1 MKSYSVNL
9 TSSILIVLYIITGA
23 LPNLNAIDI
32 LAPQWVY
39 LGAINILSCAYF
51 LFINSDSTHLGLAKL
66 FKSIFIYVYLVY
78 FIWSGFSYFYAIN
91 PTETL
96 LNLPRLG
103 NTFFAV
109 LFCFLLLNNIENK
122 VFIISRIFI
131 GFLFFELFSFYSDF
145 FTQLESASFDAM
157 NLKGVAGN
165 KNITAASIAF
175 KVPFVLYSIVKARKG
190 LLKLIFSTLLFSAI
204 FSISILYA
212 RSAILSSFIVF
223 VLFLIYSIF
232 TLLSDRSQFKHNLK
246 NFSLT
251 IVPYIIAVLLNF
263 TFTNSQ
269 NKGNIGS
276 QLGDIEFT
284 EKSSNGRFQYWSDAF
299 EQISDHPLIG
309 AGLGNWKIAS
319 ISYGKEHVVGYT
331 VPYHAHN
338 DFIHVFTE
346 VGVFGGITYLS
357 LFGLLIFYLLRLIF
371 VQRKEDGN
379 HDFSLLLLILPFII
393 YGIDAGLNFPVAR
406 PLMQSSLALYM
417 GLLLSIYLNRFSIK
431 DLSPFKPIYS
441 RVILG
446 LSFCLLIPGLIIHI
460 LSYQSLT
467 QQGRLLYEFNSGTYN
482 LTLAELDQIED
493 NFPNLTETAMPIK
506 AMKARYFY
514 NNNLK
519 EKAHQYALLGSKD
532 NPQIFFGENLRAQ
545 FFVAEKQI
553 DSAYYYSKLAFENL
567 PNNMPHYN
575 LYMNSLVAKKDV
587 LEINK
592 SFETVRALGGDT
604 IILWTIY
611 LRCLANVTGLGDT
624 MTMSRAAE
632 AFKLFPQDNTI
643 FQLYRILTYG
653 QQRVVQA
660 EQLYN
665 QGIELYNAKNFKGA
679 FGVFNQAFDLD
690 PLEYTYALNSGLALY
705 ENGQYLEAISY
716 LNRIQSSQKVNLKEK
731 ALRYKALALYKA
743 GSLPDA
749 CAAFIKLAE
758 TYPKRMYQQELRKYC
773 NNQVAF

>member
-1 MKSYSVNL
+1 MKSSSVNI
-9 TSSILIVLYIITGA
+9 TSSILLILYITTGA

-39 LGAINILSCAYF
+39 LGAINILSCVYF
-51 LFINSDSTHLGLAKL
+51 LFNNSDSLQLGLVKL
-66 FKSIFIYVYLVY
+66 SKSIFIYVYLFY
-78 FIWSGFSYFYAIN
+78 FIWSGLSYFYAIN

-109 LFCFLLLNNIENK
+109 FFCFLLLDNIENK
-122 VFIISRIFI
+122 VVLISRIFI
-131 GFLFFELFSFYSDF
+131 GFLCFELYSFYSDL
-145 FTQLESASFDAM
+145 FTQLEANNFNEMD
-157 NLKGVAGN
+157 LKGVAGN

-175 KVPFVLYSIVKARKG
+175 KVPFVLYSIVTIRKG
-190 LLKLIFSTLLFSAI
+190 LLKFILSFLLFTAV
-204 FSISILYA
+204 FAISILYA
-212 RSAILSSFIVF
+212 RSAILSTSIVF
-223 VLFLIYSIF
+223 FIFLFYSVFILIKNRAQLKLNLNN
-232 TLLSDRSQFKHNLK
+232 LL
-246 NFSLT
+246 LT
-251 IVPYIIAVLLNF
+251 IVPYLLAILLNI

-269 NKGNIGS
+269 NKGDIGS
-276 QLGDIEFT
+276 QLGDIEFN

-299 EQISDHPLIG
+299 EHFQDHPIIG

-319 ISYGKEHVVGYT
+319 ISYGKEHVKGYT

-338 DFIHVFTE
+338 DFIHIFAE
-346 VGVFGGITYLS
+346 VGVLGGVAYLS
-357 LFGLLIFYLLRLIF
+357 LFGLLTFYLFRLLY
-371 VQRKEDGN
+371 VQRKEGGSS
-379 HDFSLLLLILPFII
+379 DFSLLLLVMPFII
-393 YGIDAGLNFPVAR
+393 YGIDAGLNFPIAR

-417 GLLLSIYLNRFSIK
+417 GLLLSIYLNRFSKKGI
-431 DLSPFKPIYS
+431 SPVKPIYS
-441 RVILG
+441 FVILV
-446 LSFCLLIPGLIIHI
+446 LSFCLLIPGLTIHV

-493 NFPNLTETAMPIK
+493 DFPNLTETAMPIK

-514 NNNLK
+514 NNNQK

-532 NPQIFFGENLRAQ
+532 NPQIFFGENLKAQ
-545 FFVAEKQI
+545 FFVAENQI

-575 LYMNSLVAKKDV
+575 LYMNSLITKKDV
-587 LEINK
+587 VEINK
-592 SFETVRALGGDT
+592 SFEIVRALGGDT

-611 LRCLANVTGLGDT
+611 LRSLANVTGLGDT

-632 AFKLFPQDNTI
+632 AFKLFPQDDTI
-643 FQLYRILTYG
+643 FQLYRVLTYG

-660 EQLYN
+660 EQLYR
-665 QGIELYNAKNFKGA
+665 QGIELYNAKDFNGA
-679 FGVFNQAFDLD
+679 FGLFKQAFDLD

-705 ENGQYLEAISY
+705 ENGQYQEAVSY
-716 LNRIQSSQKVNLKEK
+716 LNRIQSSQKENLKEK

-743 GSLPDA
+743 GSFPES
-749 CAAFIKLAE
+749 CATFSKLVN
-758 TYPKRMYQQELRKYC
+758 TYPKRMYQQEYNKYC
-773 NNQVAF
+773 TN